1 MCAALDS
8 TRERTHLS
16 LFIYSLFNNPFL
28 PRMRLSFCFSFFR
41 KRLSIQ
47 TTSLIQL
54 KFILHY
60 RRMTCKDFIIE
71 ESGGME
77 YERKAYPRDNP
88 FGAGKAGPQHG
99 QARDRKSTRLNS
111 SHVSISYAVFC
122 LKKKKRPTMTVL
134 PAKTT

>member
-1 MCAALDS
+1 EKYFKNCHLLLAPLYICIVLFKMTGLISRNKKMCAALDS

-99 QARDRKSTRLNS
+99 Q
-111 SHVSISYAVFC
+111 
-122 LKKKKRPTMTVL
+122 
-134 PAKTT
+134 